1 MAEDSKGIA
10 KGIQSGKSG
19 AIMFSHAE
27 TMKLDP
33 TSKLDAIFETGSGVS
48 WHSSPETTK
57 IRNKGLQAVYDY
69 GKASC
74 TNAKDLNGL
83 EAQVVGLTKGIS
95 KFMQQEKSLRKRLAE
110 NERAL
115 AKRKKQT
122 QIDSKQN
129 AELFRDLFLVCDA
142 NVEHAHSAGVRLDV
156 KRATFEEFKD
166 GWLKQNGYK
175 ETA

>member
-1 MAEDSKGIA
+1 
-10 KGIQSGKSG
+10 
-19 AIMFSHAE
+19 
-27 TMKLDP
+27 MKIDP
-33 TSKLDAIFETGSGVS
+33 TLKLGVIFETGTGVS
-48 WHSSPETTK
+48 WHSSPETNK

-74 TNAKDLNGL
+74 TNAKDLNDL

-129 AELFRDLFLVCDA
+129 AELFRDLFLICDSVVNGA
-142 NVEHAHSAGVRLDV
+142 QLDGLLLTV

-166 GWLKQNGYK
+166 DWLKKNGYK
-175 ETA
+175 EAV

>member
-1 MAEDSKGIA
+1 
-10 KGIQSGKSG
+10 
-19 AIMFSHAE
+19 
-27 TMKLDP
+27 MKIEP
-33 TSKLDAIFETGSGVS
+33 TLKQLDAIFETGSGAN
-48 WHSSPETTK
+48 WHSSPETSV
-57 IRNKGLQAVYDY
+57 IRQRGLQAVYDY

-74 TNAKDLNGL
+74 TNAKDLNDL

-129 AELFRDLFLVCDA
+129 AELFRDLFLICDSVVNGA
-142 NVEHAHSAGVRLDV
+142 QLDSMLLDSMLLDSMLLDV

-166 GWLKQNGYK
+166 GWLKKNV
-175 ETA
+175 

>member
-1 MAEDSKGIA
+1 
-10 KGIQSGKSG
+10 
-19 AIMFSHAE
+19 MFSHAE

-57 IRNKGLQAVYDY
+57 IQNRGLQAVYDY

-74 TNAKDLNGL
+74 TNAKDLNDL

-95 KFMQQEKSLRKRLAE
+95 KFMQQEKALRKRLAE

-115 AKRKKQT
+115 AKRKAQNRV
-122 QIDSKQN
+122 DSKQN
-129 AELFRDLFLVCDA
+129 AELFRDLFLICDSVVNGA
-142 NVEHAHSAGVRLDV
+142 QLDGMLLDV

-166 GWLKQNGYK
+166 GWLKKNGYK
-175 ETA
+175 EAV